1 MTPSRKPESP
11 RKGTGNRKKPLSSAS
26 VVGFAATEDAERAMS
41 FYRDKLGLDLDYS
54 DQFALVFTSGGTM
67 IRVQIVPKVVP
78 SGYTTL
84 GWTVADVG
92 EIVARLTAAGVV
104 FSRFPGM
111 AQDAHGVWSSPSGAR
126 IAWFTDPDGNTLSLT
141 EL

>member
-1 MTPSRKPESP
+1 MAEDRSP
-11 RKGTGNRKKPLSSAS
+11 PLSSAKI
-26 VVGFAATEDAERAMS
+26 VGFAATQNPERAMT

-84 GWTVADVG
+84 GWTVADLG
-92 EIVARLTAAGVV
+92 GTVAKLTAAGVV
-104 FSRFPGM
+104 FSRFSGM
-111 AQDAHGVWSSPSGAR
+111 DQDSKGVWSSPSGAR
-126 IAWFTDPDGNTLSLT
+126 IAWFRDPDGNTLSLT